1 MPLTDAG
8 FAKPPLIHSRPFLS
22 VGFKE
27 GSTMAGH
34 SKWAN
39 IQHRKG
45 RQDAKRA
52 TIWTKVIREV
62 QIAAR
67 DGGGDPSM
75 NSRLRLALD
84 KARLA
89 NVPKD
94 KVQGAIARG
103 TGTAE
108 GQNLEEV
115 RYEGYGVGG
124 AALMIDCVTDNRTRT
139 VAEVRHAL
147 AKHGGN
153 LGTDGSVAFQFKHC
167 GQFVF
172 APGASEER
180 IMEAALEAGA
190 DDVQTHEDG
199 SIEVICAPG
208 DFSAVNDALARVD
221 LKPEVAEV
229 TMKPLSENP
238 LADADGEK
246 MQKLLDALD
255 DLDDVQAV
263 YTTAVIGR

>member
-1 MPLTDAG
+1 
-8 FAKPPLIHSRPFLS
+8 
-22 VGFKE
+22 
-27 GSTMAGH
+27 MAGH

-39 IQHRKG
+39 IQHRKN
-45 RQDAKRA
+45 RQDAKRSSA
-52 TIWTKVIREV
+52 WTKVIREV

-67 DGGGDPSM
+67 DGGGDPAM
-75 NSRLRLALD
+75 NARLRLALE

-94 KVQGAIARG
+94 KIQGAIARG
-103 TGTAE
+103 TGTTE

-147 AKHGGN
+147 SKNGGN

-167 GQFVF
+167 GQFIF
-172 APGASEER
+172 APGASEDT

-190 DDVQTHEDG
+190 DDVQTNEDG
-199 SIEVICAPG
+199 SVEVLCAPG
-208 DFSAVNDALARVD
+208 DFGTVNDALTKAG
-221 LKPEVAEV
+221 LKPAVAEV
-229 TMKPLSENP
+229 TMKALSETP
-238 LADADGEK
+238 LAGADGEK

-263 YTTAVIGR
+263 YTTAVID